1 MDDVRPRSGNIVI
14 GVMLVVVGLA
24 VALDRAGLIAW
35 DGRWTLWPVILI
47 GLGLARFVQT
57 PAGKP
62 RQGLLLLLGGVWLVA
77 GEAGWLSLSDSWP
90 LLVIAFGLIVALN
103 PGRQGMRLN
112 PSETGDLSERF
123 EHRDGKPHRREGALT
138 PLAVMGVWL
147 AIFVALQVSG
157 TRGIGSAA
165 LSGSPDGSHVVSV
178 MGRATRSASGPFQAA
193 DVTNVMGRSELDLR
207 DATIAPGAEATIDV
221 FSAMGAVVVR
231 VPPGWTIDTRAV
243 SAFGDVRDE
252 RFPPVAE
259 NPDAE
264 AGTAP
269 RLVLRGLVLMGRLV
283 IEL

>member
-1 MDDVRPRSGNIVI
+1 
-14 GVMLVVVGLA
+14 
-24 VALDRAGLIAW
+24 
-35 DGRWTLWPVILI
+35 
-47 GLGLARFVQT
+47 
-57 PAGKP
+57 
-62 RQGLLLLLGGVWLVA
+62 
-77 GEAGWLSLSDSWP
+77 
-90 LLVIAFGLIVALN
+90 VIALGLIVALN
-103 PGRQGMRLN
+103 PGRQGMPLTPR
-112 PSETGDLSERF
+112 EIGDVSERIARR
-123 EHRDGKPHRREGALT
+123 HGKQGRDGSLT
-138 PLAVMGVWL
+138 PLAVIGVWL

-252 RFPPVAE
+252 RFPPLAE
-259 NPDAE
+259 DPGAE
-264 AGTAP
+264 TGPAP